1 MALCGHSPA
10 RSADFR
16 DTLHSWEAQPLG
28 CSQLE
33 STELKLGGGGE
44 GRGGPAGAWC
54 GPLTTVRI
62 LRAPMRARLQLLRT
76 EPAWGAKMRAWALH
90 GESRGGYGPRSLQE
104 RW

>member
-16 DTLHSWEAQPLG
+16 DTLHSWEVQPLG

-44 GRGGPAGAWC
+44 GRGGEG
-54 GPLTTVRI
+54 
-62 LRAPMRARLQLLRT
+62 RA
-76 EPAWGAKMRAWALH
+76 
-90 GESRGGYGPRSLQE
+90 SRSLVWAPDHCQNPE
-104 RW
+104 SSDAD